1 MHNAYYYLNKLL
13 DSELFCRYC
22 SKNMN
27 IKISLDAL
35 EVIDAIARKGS
46 FAAAAESLYRVPSA
60 ITYTVRN
67 LEDNLGVP
75 IFNRSGHRATL
86 TEAGEELLREGR
98 HLLRA
103 AGELELRVKRV
114 ATGVETDLGVAIS
127 DILHLEAIYPILE
140 EFYEQQFGTRIRV
153 LREVFGGSWDALM
166 TGRACISIG
175 APGEGP
181 PGGGYSTRLIGT
193 LEFVFAVAPQH
204 PLAQIAGPLQNED
217 IRQYR
222 SISAAD
228 TSRNLPPR
236 TSGILSGQDVLTVPD
251 MQSKLSAQIAG
262 LGVGYLPR
270 KLAEEYTKQGKLMIK
285 EVAEAKSEASGYL
298 AWRSN
303 GGKAQQWLL
312 KRMEKLTLEEL
323 IM

>member
-75 IFNRSGHRATL
+75 VFNRSGHRATL

-114 ATGVETDLGVAIS
+114 ATGVETDLGIAIS
-127 DILHLEAIYPILE
+127 DILHLEAI
-140 EFYEQQFGTRIRV
+140 
-153 LREVFGGSWDALM
+153 
-166 TGRACISIG
+166 
-175 APGEGP
+175 
-181 PGGGYSTRLIGT
+181 
-193 LEFVFAVAPQH
+193 
-204 PLAQIAGPLQNED
+204 
-217 IRQYR
+217 
-222 SISAAD
+222 
-228 TSRNLPPR
+228 
-236 TSGILSGQDVLTVPD
+236 
-251 MQSKLSAQIAG
+251 
-262 LGVGYLPR
+262 
-270 KLAEEYTKQGKLMIK
+270 
-285 EVAEAKSEASGYL
+285 
-298 AWRSN
+298 
-303 GGKAQQWLL
+303 
-312 KRMEKLTLEEL
+312 
-323 IM
+323 